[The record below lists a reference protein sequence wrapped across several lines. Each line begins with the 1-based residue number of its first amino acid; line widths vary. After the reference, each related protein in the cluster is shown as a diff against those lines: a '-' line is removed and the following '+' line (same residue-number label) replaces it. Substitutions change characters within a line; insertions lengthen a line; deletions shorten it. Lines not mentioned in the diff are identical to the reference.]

1 MLFPKRLCIIGLPR
15 SGSQYLV
22 ELLKNNATN
31 RYTDLKEPFTYNLPR
46 IVVDDNLQ
54 LSIESFPSI
63 YDLYQDRVIY
73 TNNVLRSGDINQ
85 SIIMRL
91 FIVPEIETM
100 LYDTIHNL
108 VQKDF
113 AFFILKRKN
122 VINHI
127 LSIGI
132 ADARNQYKLIW
143 SEPYDHTPVKV
154 TNFQLMRWLHQSIKK
169 YEKLIEENDISGQ
182 EIFYETA
189 IEDLARIYDMPINI
203 CLPIKK
209 QVIGDPYDHII
220 NKDEVKEFILNLE

>member
-1 MLFPKRLCIIGLPR
+1 MTFPKRLCIIGLPR

-22 ELLKNNATN
+22 ELLKNNTEHC
-31 RYTDLKEPFTYNLPR
+31 YTDLKEPFTYNLPR
-46 IVVDDNLQ
+46 IVVDDSLQ

-73 TNNVLRSGDINQ
+73 TNNVLRSSDIKQ

-100 LYDTIHNL
+100 LYDTIQNL
-108 VQKDF
+108 IQKDF
-113 AFFILKRKN
+113 SFFILKRKN
-122 VINHI
+122 IINHI
-127 LSIGI
+127 LSIGL
-132 ADARNQYKLIW
+132 ADARNQFKLMC
-143 SEPYDHTPVKV
+143 SEPYDYTPVKV

-169 YEKLIEENDISGQ
+169 YDKLLEENDISGQ

-203 CLPIKK
+203 NIPIKK
-209 QVIGDPYDHII
+209 QVVGDPYDHII
-220 NKDEVKEFILNLE
+220 NKDEVRQFILNLE